1 MSNGYHKLPNISDEK
16 QRIAQDLKE
25 NIPSPKDTSDA
36 PAMYGILSVG
46 GSIYDICVII
56 GTVAYAPP
64 KALANI
70 QNTRR
75 HNIGAMKE
83 RIRNTAMKRFHSPF
97 SFR

>member
-16 QRIAQDLKE
+16 QRIA
-25 NIPSPKDTSDA
+25 
-36 PAMYGILSVG
+36 G

-83 RIRNTAMKRFHSPF
+83 RIWNTAMKRFHSPF
-97 SFR
+97 SFRWRLIRTR